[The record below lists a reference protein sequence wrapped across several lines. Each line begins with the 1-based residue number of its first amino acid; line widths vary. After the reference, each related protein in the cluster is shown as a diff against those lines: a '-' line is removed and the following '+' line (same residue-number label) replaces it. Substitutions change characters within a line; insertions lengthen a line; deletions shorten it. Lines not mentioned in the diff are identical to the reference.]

1 MTSGQVMLAVLI
13 MPAYLRNR
21 ARGAPV
27 ALTSLGPFA
36 NGSRSS
42 YVVKGAPHPNAALLL
57 VGWLQSAKGRE
68 IWERNYYGMA
78 SPCTA
83 GPLAQALCEANL
95 KVVSLDTPEKSVQDE
110 RYAARAAQAIGVA
123 PR

>member
-1 MTSGQVMLAVLI
+1 

-21 ARGAPV
+21 AKGAPI
-27 ALTSLGPFA
+27 AATSLGPFA
-36 NGSRSS
+36 NGSRDS

-57 VGWLQSAKGRE
+57 MGWLQSPQGRE

-83 GPLAQALCEANL
+83 GPLAQALCEANIQ
-95 KVVSLDTPEKSVQDE
+95 VVSLETPEKSVQDTE
-110 RYAARAAQAIGVA
+110 YGKRAAQVIGTA
-123 PR
+123 AQ